1 MTKANFETVAHA
13 LRVSRP
19 KNKKKKKKEYQQW
32 SRTVDSVCNV
42 FAANYPRFDSFKFQK
57 ACND

>member
-1 MTKANFETVAHA
+1 MTKANFEPVALA

-19 KNKKKKKKEYQQW
+19 KNTMDTKKEYQQW

-42 FAANYPRFDSFKFQK
+42 FSANYPRFDSFKFQK